1 MDGITHPGPLT
12 GPGTTLRDVTSPQ
25 PRFFA
30 ARLAGTAVFDPIGE
44 SVGKIRDVVVL
55 PQARG
60 AARAV
65 GFVVEVPGK
74 RRVFLPA
81 TRVTSIMPGQVI
93 SSGVL
98 NLRRFEKRSG
108 EQLVIGDL
116 LERTV
121 TLLDG
126 SGRATV
132 QDVGLEQNRQHDW
145 VVSRL
150 YLRRVKTGSGLSKL
164 VSRGETLT
172 LDQST
177 VKGLFG
183 SDTEQSA
190 ALLLAS
196 YQDLK
201 PADLA
206 DIVQELD
213 AKRRIELAS
222 ELADDRLADVLEE
235 LPEDTRVEVLT
246 GLESSRAADV
256 LDEMDPDDAADLVQ
270 ELPDQVAE
278 KLLGLMEP
286 EEAEDVRR
294 LLAYDEYTA
303 GGMMT
308 TEPLIT
314 APETP
319 VAHCLAMISREELS
333 PALASTVHVCRSPLE
348 TPTGRL
354 LGIVHFQHLLRER
367 PDRPVGEILDAD
379 RHTVEP
385 QVPLSG
391 VTREMATYN
400 LVSIPV
406 VDEEGRLLG
415 AVTVDD
421 VLDHVL
427 PDDWREQDEPPVT
440 TGQIDLS
447 EIARGIQGESTSSST
462 NTRSSTNTDDS
473 RKG

>member
-1 MDGITHPGPLT
+1 MS
-12 GPGTTLRDVTSPQ
+12 SPQ
-25 PRFFA
+25 SRFYA
-30 ARLAGTAVFDPIGE
+30 ARLAGTPVFDPIGE
-44 SVGKIRDVVVL
+44 SLGKIRDVVVL
-55 PQARG
+55 PQARA

-74 RRVFLPA
+74 KRVFLPA

-93 SSGVL
+93 SSGVM
-98 NLRRFEKRSG
+98 NVRRFEKRSG
-108 EQLVIGDL
+108 EQLAIGDL

-132 QDVGLEQNRQHDW
+132 QDVGLEQNRHHDW
-145 VVSRL
+145 MVTKL
-150 YLRRVKTGSGLSKL
+150 YLRRIRSGSGLSKL
-164 VSRGETLT
+164 VSRGQTLT
-172 LDQST
+172 VDQSG

-183 SDTEQSA
+183 TDTEQSA

-213 AKRRIELAS
+213 AKRRIELAE
-222 ELADDRLADVLEE
+222 ELPDDRLADVLEE

-246 GLESSRAADV
+246 GLDSSRAADV

-270 ELPDQVAE
+270 ELPEQVAE
-278 KLLGLMEP
+278 QLLGLMEP

-294 LLAYDEYTA
+294 LMAYDEYTA

-319 VAHCLAMISREELS
+319 VAHCLAMISREEFS
-333 PALASTVHVCRSPLE
+333 PSLAATVHVCRSPLE
-348 TPTGRL
+348 TPTGKL

-385 QVPLSG
+385 NMPLSG

-406 VDEEGRLLG
+406 VDEDGRLLG

-427 PDDWREQDEPPVT
+427 PDDWREQDEPPAT

-447 EIARGIQGESTSSST
+447 EIARGIHDGDTGSEPAGTAASTT
-462 NTRSSTNTDDS
+462 TR
-473 RKG
+473 REGGRG

>member
-1 MDGITHPGPLT
+1 MS
-12 GPGTTLRDVTSPQ
+12 SPQ
-25 PRFFA
+25 HQRFYA
-30 ARLAGTAVFDPIGE
+30 ARLAGTTVFDPIGE

-55 PQARG
+55 PQPRA

-74 RRVFLPA
+74 RRVFLPV
-81 TRVTSIMPGQVI
+81 TRVTSITPGQVI
-93 SSGVL
+93 SSGLL
-98 NLRRFEKRSG
+98 NMRRFEKRSG
-108 EQLVIGDL
+108 ELLVIGDL

-121 TLLDG
+121 DLVDG
-126 SGRATV
+126 SGTAAV
-132 QDVGLEQNRQHDW
+132 EDVGLDRSRRHDW
-145 VVSRL
+145 VISKL
-150 YLRRVKTGSGLSKL
+150 YVRRPRTGSGLSKL
-164 VSRGETLT
+164 VSRGHTI
-172 LDQST
+172 T
-177 VKGLFG
+177 VDWHEVTGLYG
-183 SDTEQSA
+183 TQAEQSA
-190 ALLLAS
+190 ALLAAS

-206 DIVQELD
+206 EILQELD
-213 AKRRIELAS
+213 LKRRVELAA
-222 ELADDRLADVLEE
+222 ELSDERLADVLEE
-235 LPEDTRVEVLT
+235 MPEDSRVELVTRLDT
-246 GLESSRAADV
+246 SRAADV

-270 ELPDQVAE
+270 ELPEPVAQT
-278 KLLGLMEP
+278 LLGLMEP

-294 LLAYDEYTA
+294 LMAYDEYTA

-308 TEPLIT
+308 TEPLIV

-333 PALASTVHVCRSPLE
+333 PAKAATVHVCRSPLE

-354 LGIVHFQHLLRER
+354 LGIIHFQHLLRDR

-379 RHTVEP
+379 QHTVGP
-385 QVPLSG
+385 QSTLSA

-406 VDEEGRLLG
+406 VDEERRLLG

-427 PDDWREQDEPPVT
+427 PDDWREQDEPAVT

-447 EIARGIQGESTSSST
+447 EITRGITGGDG
-462 NTRSSTNTDDS
+462 R
-473 RKG
+473 G